1 MLPHTHLRLISIIH
15 LNSKFS
21 SFHALKC
28 THESFDKMYHLDKGM
43 HHALDAHQV
52 PDEMPDHDYRA
63 QNALIRHCTMNH
75 RYNESVVV
83 FHRMHCDAIRPD
95 CLALAAVAKSSAAL
109 FLHGYGRSLHGFAI
123 KGGYIAMAA
132 VAKALMDMYT
142 RFDTLPESH
151 QIFAEMD
158 RRDSVSW
165 NILLSG
171 YARAEL
177 NVRVMNLFCL
187 THAQED
193 EDAKPTAITIAIVL
207 PVCAKM
213 RSLKSGQIVHAYA
226 IRTGLESETLVRNAL
241 LSMYAKCG
249 SVRDEAQY
257 VFNHIVRKDVISW
270 NSMISG
276 YSEQG
281 FFAEAFQMFKQMIS
295 SSFKPNHA
303 TVATILPICALLE
316 NGYHCGKEIHSYV
329 LRSGLQNDLSSRNAL
344 LTYYSRIGDM
354 SIAES
359 IFANMQ
365 VRDLVS
371 WNTTITGCAT
381 NGRPLRALG
390 LLHELLLTGME
401 PDPITLIGALSACA
415 QLLNAQEGKKIH
427 NYVLQHPKLCQETSV
442 GNALIS
448 FYAKCDKLDEAL
460 KTFTGM
466 QRRDLISWNSM
477 MTVYADNDQWEKLV
491 ELLNKMSNEGVQP
504 DSVTI
509 LSVLQ
514 GSTFLG
520 IEKVGEVH
528 GYSLRTGIISKLTV
542 GNAILDAYAKCG
554 NIDSAFRIFQ
564 SLTGKNVITGNTM
577 ISGYLKHGFSDDAER
592 IFNEMCDR
600 DLTSWNLMLQVY
612 AQHDFND
619 RAICL
624 FREFQAKGTR
634 PDTVSI
640 MSILPACARLASV
653 CLVRQCHG
661 YKTRASFDDLQLE
674 GTLLDAYSKC
684 GGVNDAHKLLHTSP
698 QKDLVTYTA
707 MIGCYAMHGMAREA
721 LMTFFDMLELNIKPD
736 HVIFTTLLSACSHAG
751 LLDEGWKLFKSI
763 DTTFNIRPTMEHY
776 ACMVDLLA
784 RRGRLREA
792 YEFIMDMPCKPNE
805 SVWGSLL
812 GACKMHGEVEI
823 GQLAAAN
830 LFNVEGGNI
839 GNYVVMSN
847 IYAAGGKWDGVEQMR
862 KTMKAKNLKKPAG
875 CSWIEVNGKRHVF
888 MAADLSHPN
897 RSSIYEGLVTLDQQI
912 KELYSSAVDGLP
924 TF

>member
-1 MLPHTHLRLISIIH
+1 MLPHTCLRLISIIH

-21 SFHALKC
+21 SCHALKC
-28 THESFDKMYHLDKGM
+28 THESFKKMHHPDKDMHHDLDAYQMPDKM
-43 HHALDAHQV
+43 
-52 PDEMPDHDYRA
+52 PDQDYRT
-63 QNALIRHCTMNH
+63 QNALIRSCTMNH

-83 FHRMHCDAIRPD
+83 FHRMHCDVIRPD
-95 CLALAAVAKSSAAL
+95 CLALAAVVKSSAVL
-109 FLHGYGRSLHGFAI
+109 LLHGFGRSLHGFAI
-123 KGGYIAMAA
+123 KGGYVVIAA
-132 VAKALMDMYT
+132 VAKALMDMYA
-142 RFDTLPESH
+142 RFDELCDSH
-151 QIFAEMD
+151 LQFAEMD
-158 RRDSVSW
+158 WRDSVSW

-171 YARAEL
+171 YAHAEL
-177 NVRVMNLFCL
+177 NVQVMNLFCL
-187 THAQED
+187 MHAQGD
-193 EDAKPTAITIAIVL
+193 EDAKPNAITIAVVL
-207 PVCAKM
+207 PVCAKT

-226 IRTGLESETLVRNAL
+226 IRTGLESETLVGNAL

-249 SVRDEAQY
+249 SVRDEAHY
-257 VFNHIVRKDVISW
+257 VFNHIGCKDVISW

-281 FFAEAFQMFKQMIS
+281 FFAEAFQIFKQMIS

-303 TVATILPICALLE
+303 TVATILPICALVE

-329 LRSGLQNDLSSRNAL
+329 LRSGIENDLSSNNAL
-344 LTYYSRIGDM
+344 LTYYSKIGDM
-354 SIAES
+354 GIAES

-371 WNTTITGCAT
+371 WNTMITGYT
-381 NGRPLRALG
+381 MNGRPLRALG

-401 PDPITLIGALSACA
+401 PDSITLLGALSACA
-415 QLLNAQEGKKIH
+415 QLHNVKEGKKIH
-427 NYVLQHPKLCQETSV
+427 NYVLQHPKLCPETSI

-448 FYAKCDKLDEAL
+448 FYAKCDKLDDAL

-477 MTVYADNDQWEKLV
+477 TTAYADNDQWEKLAD
-491 ELLNKMSNEGVQP
+491 LLNKMSNEGVQP

-520 IEKVGEVH
+520 IEKVREVH

-554 NIDSAFRIFQ
+554 SIESAFRIFM

-577 ISGYLKHGFSDDAER
+577 ISGYLKHGYSDDAER
-592 IFNEMCDR
+592 VFNEMCDR
-600 DLTSWNLMLQVY
+600 DLTSWNLMVQGY

-624 FREFQAKGTR
+624 FREFQAKGMR

-674 GTLLDAYSKC
+674 VALLDAYSKC
-684 GGVNDAHKLLHTSP
+684 GSVNDAYKLFHASP
-698 QKDLVTYTA
+698 QKDLVTFTA
-707 MIGCYAMHGMAREA
+707 MIGCYAMHGMAGEA
-721 LMTFFDMLELNIKPD
+721 LMIFFDMLELNIKPD

-751 LLDEGWKLFKSI
+751 LVDEGWKLFRSI

-792 YEFIMDMPCKPNE
+792 YEFIMDMPCKPNA

-812 GACKMHGEVEI
+812 GACKMHGEVEV
-823 GQLAAAN
+823 GQLAADN
-830 LFNVEGGNI
+830 LLNVEGRNI

-847 IYAAGGKWDGVEQMR
+847 IYAAGGKWDSVEQMR
-862 KTMKAKNLKKPAG
+862 KMMKAKDLKKPAG
-875 CSWIEVNGKRHVF
+875 CSWIEVDSKRHVF
-888 MAADLSHPN
+888 VAADLSHPN
-897 RSSIYEGLVTLDQQI
+897 RSSIYDILVTLDQQI
-912 KELYSSAVDGLP
+912 KELYSSAIDGCP
-924 TF
+924 SF